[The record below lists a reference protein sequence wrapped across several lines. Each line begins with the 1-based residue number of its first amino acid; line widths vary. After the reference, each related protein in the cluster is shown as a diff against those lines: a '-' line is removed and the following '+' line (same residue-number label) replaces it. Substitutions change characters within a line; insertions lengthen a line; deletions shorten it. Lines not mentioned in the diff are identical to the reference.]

1 MLPERARSYFAF
13 LAVIAVCLIAALAV
27 TAWGP
32 VVRRIFPTSHAPS
45 EREIVKRPSLHPH
58 SPKRRA

>member
-13 LAVIAVCLIAALAV
+13 LTVIAVCLIAALAV
-27 TAWGP
+27 TALTP
-32 VVRRIFPTSHAPS
+32 MLRRIFPTSHAPIL
-45 EREIVKRPSLHPH
+45 REIVKRPSLYPH